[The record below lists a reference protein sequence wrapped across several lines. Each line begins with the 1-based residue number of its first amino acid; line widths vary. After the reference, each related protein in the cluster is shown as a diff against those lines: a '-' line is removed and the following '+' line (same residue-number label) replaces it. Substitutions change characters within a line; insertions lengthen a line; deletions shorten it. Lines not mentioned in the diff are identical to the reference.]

1 MLPPEWEIPLKTAA
15 LPGVLSRYSPQFH
28 QPDVLLCAPQDYPY
42 VRCSRNYRHSVEC
55 KHKNSCCCCLLL
67 ACFLGFPARS
77 NCLSCAL
84 RHAPSGPGSAPAS
97 GSESPPARR
106 EGLMPR
112 REALQGRR
120 QGERNL
126 VISEQPSLP
135 TPNPEEPQYL
145 LGKDLLLSE

>member
-55 KHKNSCCCCLLL
+55 KHKNSCFCCLLL
-67 ACFLGFPARS
+67 ACFLGFPTRS

-84 RHAPSGPGSAPAS
+84 RHA
-97 GSESPPARR
+97 
-106 EGLMPR
+106 
-112 REALQGRR
+112 

-135 TPNPEEPQYL
+135 TPNPEESKKITSQTPFPCSQCLKLWSVGRDYQR
-145 LGKDLLLSE
+145 

>member
-55 KHKNSCCCCLLL
+55 KHKNLCFCCLVL
-67 ACFLGFPARS
+67 ACFLGFPTRS

-84 RHAPSGPGSAPAS
+84 RHA
-97 GSESPPARR
+97 
-106 EGLMPR
+106 
-112 REALQGRR
+112 

-135 TPNPEEPQYL
+135 TPNLEESKKLNAASSIEGVTVTISMKPL
-145 LGKDLLLSE
+145 FFRFSRKRTAI

>member
-55 KHKNSCCCCLLL
+55 KHKNSCFCCLLL
-67 ACFLGFPARS
+67 ACFLGFPTRS

-84 RHAPSGPGSAPAS
+84 RHA
-97 GSESPPARR
+97 
-106 EGLMPR
+106 
-112 REALQGRR
+112 

-135 TPNPEEPQYL
+135 TPNPEEPQICL
-145 LGKDLLLSE
+145 KDVEVRITNTVNSGNASFLHKRTSC